1 MKKLR
6 TVVIMETSRE
16 KALSRSSRTSSSTHS
31 TILKRKAQLEANKT
45 KTKYAEQQADILR
58 RKLELDAELSLIQ
71 IKQEA
76 EALETE
82 IRVMESESVIAE
94 DIDSVSDVREE
105 RTRKYIEE
113 HFVNIDDLA
122 ISKDS
127 LCHVTTTTPVVTSSD
142 QVSTCAAPGWSPI
155 TSHSQTLLSNVTQYE
170 STYAFTSC
178 NHISS
183 YSDRILYS
191 TCYSDNTSFCKSA

>member
-1 MKKLR
+1 MHKN
-6 TVVIMETSRE
+6 TQITDNM
-16 KALSRSSRTSSSTHS
+16 
-31 TILKRKAQLEANKT
+31 
-45 KTKYAEQQADILR
+45 
-58 RKLELDAELSLIQ
+58 

-127 LCHVTTTTPVVTSSD
+127 LCHATTTTPVV
-142 QVSTCAAPGWSPI
+142 
-155 TSHSQTLLSNVTQYE
+155 
-170 STYAFTSC
+170 
-178 NHISS
+178 
-183 YSDRILYS
+183 
-191 TCYSDNTSFCKSA
+191 

>member
-127 LCHVTTTTPVVTSSD
+127 LCHATTTTPVVTSSD
-142 QVSTCAAPGWSPI
+142 QFVHVLPPGGLQS
-155 TSHSQTLLSNVTQYE
+155 L
-170 STYAFTSC
+170 
-178 NHISS
+178 HIHKH
-183 YSDRILYS
+183 
-191 TCYSDNTSFCKSA
+191 CYPT